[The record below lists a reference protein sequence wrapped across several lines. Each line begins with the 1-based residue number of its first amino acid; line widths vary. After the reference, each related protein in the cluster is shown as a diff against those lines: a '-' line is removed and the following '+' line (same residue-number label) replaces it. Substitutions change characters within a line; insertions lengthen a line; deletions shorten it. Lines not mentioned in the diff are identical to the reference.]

1 MVLQRRGIQPHPGAQ
16 CNPANPFM
24 PWSVC
29 FPTNVQIYHPITFSL
44 IYGFILCVISFSL
57 HSFLFL
63 YHRKRNLQRRSLL
76 NVLLRNL
83 WKLQLLLSLLSLRKR
98 HHFLPKGNLHTLLL
112 PGFRDL
118 THQIA
123 PVPPDLQNCSYL
135 SQCQDGKGSSIQRKT
150 SRLCL
155 DSTSLRGCDPIICCL
170 RSLSVL

>member
-1 MVLQRRGIQPHPGAQ
+1 MALQSCGIQPHLGAQ

-44 IYGFILCVISFSL
+44 IYSFILYIISFSL

-83 WKLQLLLSLLSLRKR
+83 CKLQLLLSSLSGRKR

-123 PVPPDLQNCSYL
+123 PPPLDLQNCSYL
-135 SQCQDGKGSSIQRKT
+135 SQCKYGKGPQFKRKLLISALTQHPSAAVIQSSAA
-150 SRLCL
+150 
-155 DSTSLRGCDPIICCL
+155 
-170 RSLSVL
+170 